1 MTVVDMFYKGEH
13 KTPEGKLKIVKIKS
27 GMNNK
32 RTVYTS
38 LLAKQALTSLWTPS
52 LPEPPSTSRGGWREG

>member
-38 LLAKQALTSLWTPS
+38 LR
-52 LPEPPSTSRGGWREG
+52 PEGPLGAEGRDHLQNFYNLKNKI

>member
-38 LLAKQALTSLWTPS
+38 LLAKQALTSLWTHSAPLYS
-52 LPEPPSTSRGGWREG
+52 